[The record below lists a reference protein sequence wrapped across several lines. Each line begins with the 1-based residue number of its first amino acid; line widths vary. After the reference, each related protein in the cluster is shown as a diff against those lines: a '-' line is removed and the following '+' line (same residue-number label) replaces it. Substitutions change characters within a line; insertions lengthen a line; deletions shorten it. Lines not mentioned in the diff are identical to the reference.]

1 MIANF
6 FVADMGLPGWMDKV
20 EKMKKTQ
27 LDPLIKNANKAIV
40 SSHLTL
46 DGLKS
51 NKGTFKEKTMFAQM
65 KEQFNRLIKSNAS
78 RSLKA

>member
-6 FVADMGLPGWMDKV
+6 FVAEMGLPGWMDKV

-27 LDPLIKNANKAIV
+27 LDLLIKNANKAIV

-51 NKGTFKEKTMFAQM
+51 NKVLQRKNIIRADEGTIQSPD
-65 KEQFNRLIKSNAS
+65 QPNACAAS
-78 RSLKA
+78 A